1 MSSDSQSDMKTETET
16 MKHMSFRDWQ
26 AGVIGGL
33 IGGLAMGAILWMM
46 QPAVIA
52 GAIAGMYTLQGALIG
67 WVAHLVHSV
76 IFGVIFAAILSLP
89 VLARYADTV
98 WPSAILG
105 LIYGVIL
112 WVVAAGLVMPVWLMA
127 VGFPAPP
134 PFPNWILP
142 GSLVPHLVYGVLL
155 GGTYPLL
162 RHRGE

>member
-1 MSSDSQSDMKTETET
+1 MSSDSRTDMKTETT
-16 MKHMSFRDWQ
+16 KRVRFRDWQ
-26 AGVIGGL
+26 AGAIGGL
-33 IGGLAMGAILWMM
+33 IGGVIMGVILWMM
-46 QPAVIA
+46 QPAVIT

-89 VLARYADTV
+89 VLTRYADTV

-105 LIYGVIL
+105 LIYGAIL

-127 VGFPAPP
+127 VGFPVPP
-134 PFPNWILP
+134 PFPNWTLP
-142 GSLVPHLVYGVLL
+142 GSLVPHLVYGVVL